1 MLKTF
6 KRLAALTTDDAT
18 IADALSLSPALL
30 EVSADRTSV
39 KRRIPIPEDLNLDQR
54 SIYAVRTRRGQRCA
68 VSTFCVLTPPPC
80 RGGHTEGLPA
90 HDDADGARDL
100 LQDPGERPVR
110 PHAPLPEQQEGV
122 QGAALRW
129 ARHPYTTPALTALI
143 LRAGHRARCLSSSRP
158 WTRRRPL

>member
-54 SIYAVRTRRGQRCA
+54 SIYAVRTRRGGEDARCA
-68 VSTFCVLTPPPC
+68 
-80 RGGHTEGLPA
+80 LPS
-90 HDDADGARDL
+90 
-100 LQDPGERPVR
+100 V
-110 PHAPLPEQQEGV
+110 
-122 QGAALRW
+122 
-129 ARHPYTTPALTALI
+129 
-143 LRAGHRARCLSSSRP
+143 C
-158 WTRRRPL
+158 